1 MTLKEIK
8 KAVNSALKERYP
20 DRKIYGADTI
30 EGYIRPSFF
39 VYITQTF
46 SESTKNAA
54 HKNVEIE
61 INFIQRAATEEE
73 AMKFFSEMEELFGQK
88 VTAGNRNLNT
98 NNMELDF
105 QGENLNI
112 PVCRFEVEFWDQI
125 PRKENYDTMKELIF
139 AQEVRN

>member
-1 MTLKEIK
+1 
-8 KAVNSALKERYP
+8 
-20 DRKIYGADTI
+20 
-30 EGYIRPSFF
+30 
-39 VYITQTF
+39 
-46 SESTKNAA
+46 
-54 HKNVEIE
+54 
-61 INFIQRAATEEE
+61 
-73 AMKFFSEMEELFGQK
+73 MKFFARMEELFGQK

-112 PVCRFEVEFWDQI
+112 PVCRFDVEFWDQT

>member
-8 KAVNSALKERYP
+8 KAVNSALKERFP
-20 DRKIYGADTI
+20 DMKIYGADTI

-54 HKNVEIE
+54 HK
-61 INFIQRAATEEE
+61 
-73 AMKFFSEMEELFGQK
+73 

-112 PVCRFEVEFWDQI
+112 PVCRFDVEFWDQI